1 MSTPLKSFKHLIFY
15 FILFLLA
22 FNCKKIELKVAE
34 VTTNEALSISASS
47 TSITID
53 VTNSGN
59 AKIKEIGVVVG
70 KNESPTVESGTKYLS
85 SSINIGKHT
94 IEVTGLNHSTQ
105 YYYRSF
111 VLNDVGIS
119 YGANRAFTTNSIAP
133 ELTTSTVSNIY
144 NTIASSGGNISSDG
158 GKPVTSRGVCWSIKA
173 NPTMSDSVFKS
184 GSGVGNFSVN
194 ISGLIPNTK
203 YYLRAF
209 AVNEVG
215 VSYGN
220 EIEFSTKNLNPVYL
234 DSNGITVRAYD
245 WSAVGEKGVING
257 KEYTIVSRD
266 ELITQI
272 NTNGDYSKSCVSK
285 ITDMSKIFYNKNN
298 LKDISSWDV
307 SNVTNMEEMFFNIEE
322 NPDVSRWNVEKVI
335 NMKGTFAA
343 LDNSSGISRFNI
355 DVTKWNT
362 KSLQNASE
370 LFAGRIAFNRDISG
384 WNVSNVNDMSSMFRK
399 CYVFNSKISNWD
411 VSNVTNMFFM
421 FWDCYEFN
429 QDLSKWNVS
438 KVTNMAYMFRQAV
451 KFNSDISNWNVSRV
465 TNMSTMFGMCY
476 DFTSDLGKW
485 NVENVT
491 DMSYMFANVSR
502 YNADLSKW
510 NVIKVVN
517 CKAFN
522 QVNYSSSWI
531 LPKPPFTNCNP
542 N

>member
-1 MSTPLKSFKHLIFY
+1 MNIPLKSLKHLIIY
-15 FILFLLA
+15 FILFLFAL
-22 FNCKKIELKVAE
+22 NCKKIELKVAE

-173 NPTMSDSVFKS
+173 KPTMSDSVLKS
-184 GSGVGNFSVN
+184 GAGLGNFSVN

-209 AVNEVG
+209 AVNEIG

-220 EIEFSTKNLNPVYL
+220 EVEFSTKNLNPVYL
-234 DSNGITVRAYD
+234 DSNGVTVKAFD
-245 WSAVGEKGVING
+245 WAVIGEKGVING
-257 KEYTIVSRD
+257 KEYSIVSRD
-266 ELITQI
+266 ELINLI

-285 ITDMSKIFYNKNN
+285 ITDMSRVFYNKNN

-307 SNVTNMEEMFFNIEE
+307 SNVINMEEMFFNVDE
-322 NPDVSRWNVEKVI
+322 NPNLSKWNVGNVI
-335 NMKGTFAA
+335 NMKGIFS
-343 LDNSSGISRFNI
+343 SSGNGTSVAVFNA
-355 DVTKWNT
+355 DVTNWNVS
-362 KSLQNASE
+362 KVQNMNSM
-370 LFAGRIAFNRDISG
+370 FYNRVNFNRDLNN
-384 WNVSNVNDMSSMFRK
+384 WNVSNVTDISYMFSGCEIFNGNISTWNVGNVENMSHT
-399 CYVFNSKISNWD
+399 FNTACK
-411 VSNVTNMFFM
+411 
-421 FWDCYEFN
+421 FN

-438 KVTNMAYMFRQAV
+438 KVKNMYRMFRIACS
-451 KFNSDISNWNVSRV
+451 FASDISNWDVSSV
-465 TNMSTMFGMCY
+465 TNMGDMFQSNGQ
-476 DFTSDLGKW
+476 FNS
-485 NVENVT
+485 
-491 DMSYMFANVSR
+491 
-502 YNADLSKW
+502 DLSKW
-510 NVIKVVN
+510 NVSKVTAMQGMFWECFKFNSDLSKWNVLNVN
-517 CKAFN
+517 QCSRFSNKTDR
-522 QVNYSSSWI
+522 WI
-531 LPKPPFTNCNP
+531 LPKPIFTNCNP

>member
-1 MSTPLKSFKHLIFY
+1 MNIPLKSLKHLIIY
-15 FILFLLA
+15 FILFLFAL
-22 FNCKKIELKVAE
+22 NCKKIELKVAE

-173 NPTMSDSVFKS
+173 KPTMSDSVLKS
-184 GSGVGNFSVN
+184 GAGLGNFSVN

-209 AVNEVG
+209 AVNEIG

-220 EIEFSTKNLNPVYL
+220 EVEFSTKNLNPVYL
-234 DSNGITVRAYD
+234 DSNGVTVKAFD
-245 WSAVGEKGVING
+245 WAVIGEKGVING
-257 KEYTIVSRD
+257 KEYSIVSRD
-266 ELITQI
+266 ELINLI

-285 ITDMSKIFYNKNN
+285 ITDMSRVFYNKNN

-307 SNVTNMEEMFFNIEE
+307 SNVINMEEMFFNVDE
-322 NPDVSRWNVEKVI
+322 NPNLSKWNVGNVI
-335 NMKGTFAA
+335 NMKGIFS
-343 LDNSSGISRFNI
+343 SSGNGTSVAVFNA
-355 DVTKWNT
+355 DVTNWNVS
-362 KSLQNASE
+362 KVQNMNSM
-370 LFAGRIAFNRDISG
+370 FYNRVNFNRDLNN
-384 WNVSNVNDMSSMFRK
+384 WNVSNVTDISYMFSGCEIFNGNISTWNVGNVENMSHT
-399 CYVFNSKISNWD
+399 FNTACK
-411 VSNVTNMFFM
+411 
-421 FWDCYEFN
+421 FN

-438 KVTNMAYMFRQAV
+438 KVKNMYRMFRIACS
-451 KFNSDISNWNVSRV
+451 FASDISNWDVSSV
-465 TNMSTMFGMCY
+465 TNMGDMFQSNGQ
-476 DFTSDLGKW
+476 FNS
-485 NVENVT
+485 
-491 DMSYMFANVSR
+491 
-502 YNADLSKW
+502 DLSKW
-510 NVIKVVN
+510 NVSKVTAMQGMFWECFKFNSDLSKWNVLNVN
-517 CKAFN
+517 QCSRFSYKTDR
-522 QVNYSSSWI
+522 WI
-531 LPKPPFTNCNP
+531 LPKPIFTNCNP